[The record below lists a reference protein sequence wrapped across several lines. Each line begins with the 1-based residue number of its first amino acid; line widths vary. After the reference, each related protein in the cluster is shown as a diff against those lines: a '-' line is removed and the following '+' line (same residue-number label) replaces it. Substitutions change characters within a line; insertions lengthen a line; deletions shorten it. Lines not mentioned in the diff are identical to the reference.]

1 MAVIKRAQAIT
12 QSSRVET
19 VYSDFTTSFDIHPTK
34 LDLVTTTNDEAV
46 KRSIRNLLLTD
57 RGERLF
63 NPILGSDIRSLLF
76 ENFSP
81 QTESSLR
88 DYIETTINNYEPR
101 ANLIDVIVSALL
113 EANAYSVTVVFS
125 VINKSEP
132 IVLDILLN
140 RIR

>member
-1 MAVIKRAQAIT
+1 MAVIKRSQTIT

-34 LDLVTTTNDEAV
+34 LDLVTTTNEEAV

-101 ANLIDVIVSALL
+101 ANLIDVIVSAFP

>member
-1 MAVIKRAQAIT
+1 MAAIKRSQAVT
-12 QSSRVET
+12 QTARIET
-19 VYSDFTTSFDIHPTK
+19 VYSDFTTSFDIHPSK
-34 LDLVTTTNDEAV
+34 LDVMVDTNEEAV

-63 NPILGSDIRSLLF
+63 NPTLGSDIRSLLF

-81 QTESSLR
+81 QTESTLR

-101 ANLIDVIVSALL
+101 ANLVDVVITPFI
-113 EANAYSVTVVFS
+113 EANAYSVTIVFS